1 MKIATVVTLYH
12 PDKNAPGNIGSYSP
26 KTGKTYVFDNTE
38 KASFLKK
45 QFDGHPAVAYFHSGE
60 NEGIA
65 KVLNKAAQMAIK
77 DGYDWL
83 LMMDQD
89 SKFEGDRFDQYLN
102 CVKAYGDNNDVAM
115 FGVNDETDPEKIPNK
130 AEPLVTDQLITSG
143 TLLNLALFTEIG
155 AFDEN
160 LFIDS
165 VDHDYS
171 IRVLQHGY
179 KMIKFPHIHLSHS
192 IGKLEKRASIKT
204 LFLIKKLKRIHPPV
218 RCYYMYRNLLYL
230 QEKYKNSNITF
241 IKSLVKI
248 VEATLWR
255 NIFYGTDTLKRIQ
268 YMLMARQH
276 FRKNRMGKLG
286 HN

>member
-1 MKIATVVTLYH
+1 MKIASVVTLYH
-12 PDKNAPGNIGSYSP
+12 PDKSTLENIGSYLP

-38 KASFLKK
+38 KASFLKR
-45 QFDGHPAVAYFHSGE
+45 QFDQYPALAYFHSGE

-65 KVLNKAAQMAIK
+65 KVLNKAARMAIAE
-77 DGYDWL
+77 GYDWL

-89 SKFEGDRFDQYLN
+89 SKFEGNRFDEYIKS
-102 CVKAYGDNNDVAM
+102 VEAYGQYDGVAM
-115 FGVNDETDPEKIPNK
+115 LGVNDDDPEKIPAK
-130 AEPLVTDQLITSG
+130 AEPLITDQLITSG
-143 TLLNLALFTEIG
+143 TLLNLSLFTQIG

-192 IGKLEKRASIKT
+192 IGKLEKRSSIKT

-230 QEKYKNSNITF
+230 QQKYKNSNIAF

-255 NIFYGTDTLKRIQ
+255 NIFYGTDTWQRIQ

-276 FRKNRMGKLG
+276 FRKNRMGKLV